1 MAESLPAALEHFVLQ
16 KVRSLD
22 HLDALLAMYRE
33 PTRWWTGDM
42 LAETVG
48 TPVDAAERLLEDLC
62 SANFLRVRIASAVVY
77 QYGPESEE
85 TERLVVD
92 LVHALRHARV
102 RIYTLLTSRSSRALH
117 EFADA
122 FRFRSGKRG

>member
-1 MAESLPAALEHFVLQ
+1 MLE
-16 KVRSLD
+16 KIRSLD

-33 PTRWWTGDM
+33 PTRWWTDEM

-48 TPVDAAERLLEDLC
+48 TSVGAAERLLEDLC
-62 SANFLRVRIASAVVY
+62 SANLLRVRIASAVGY
-77 QYGPESEE
+77 QYSPGSEE

-102 RIYTLLTSRSSRALH
+102 RIYTLIASRSSRALH